1 MRTMQNRRLNKGERG
16 SEITFEL
23 DGKPCVAYEGETI
36 ATAMLAAGMRSF
48 RLSPKLH
55 QPRSFFCGTGACF
68 DCLVTVNGV
77 PNVRSCMMGV
87 EAGMRVDTGVSV
99 GKGGENEKS

>member
-1 MRTMQNRRLNKGERG
+1 MGTMEKRRLNKGGRG

-23 DGKPCVAYEGETI
+23 DGKPFVAYEGETI
-36 ATAMLAAGMRSF
+36 AAAMLASGIRSF

-55 QPRSFFCGTGACF
+55 QPRGLFCGIGVCF

-77 PNVRSCMMGV
+77 PNVRSCMTGV
-87 EAGMRVDTGVSV
+87 EAGMRVDTGISP
-99 GKGGENEKS
+99 GKGGKNAKS

>member
-1 MRTMQNRRLNKGERG
+1 MRTMQKRRLNKGGRG

-36 ATAMLAAGMRSF
+36 AAAMLAAGIRSF

-55 QPRSFFCGTGACF
+55 QPRSLFCGMGVCF